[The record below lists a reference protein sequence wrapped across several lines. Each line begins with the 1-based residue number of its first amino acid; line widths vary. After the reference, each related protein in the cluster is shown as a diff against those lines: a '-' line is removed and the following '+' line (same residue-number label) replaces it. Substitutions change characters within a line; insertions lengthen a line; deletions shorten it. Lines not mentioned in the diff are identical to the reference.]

1 MTSLAKSPG
10 GADRLFDIL
19 FVLSCAAL
27 GVIAIY
33 SSGLGLLDPK
43 LHRTMGFALALVVGV
58 VVSRRKRMVAD
69 AGSTSAGLVEA
80 DQPIPPAT
88 AEANI
93 SPAAGTAETRSA
105 GGLVHLVVDVG
116 LIALGFWSIWSF
128 FFVQTQMEKA
138 LYDVTRADAW
148 PALAGLVVFL
158 ELCRRLWGYGLFAV
172 GALAVIYLLF
182 GQNSPGIMAHT
193 GFSLT
198 EVSEALWYNTN
209 KGVFGSITNIVLST
223 VFIFII
229 FGTLLEGTGAGATL
243 LQFAFL
249 ATRRTRGGPAH
260 AAILASSAF
269 GTMSGSTVAN
279 IVGTGTFTI
288 PMIKKRGFSPTFAAG
303 IEATASSGGQIMPP
317 IMGAAALVMA
327 DLTGAG
333 YLNII
338 LAALIPALF
347 YYFSL
352 FSAVTVEAR
361 RQGIEVQQLTL
372 DDRITRVDWINSVL
386 FIGPIL
392 TVIVSLILGQSTS
405 KAGFYAVVAVLL
417 LSVINPE
424 VRRDPKRVWNSFL
437 EGCKSGA
444 TLLIAIAAIGILV
457 GSLDS
462 TGLGL
467 KLANVI
473 AGIRGESLFSA
484 LAVAMIGALIL
495 GMGMPTLPA
504 YLIIILVMGPAIQA
518 LGISMLTAH
527 MFVFYYGVASSLT
540 PPVAIA
546 AYAAAPIAQSNPL
559 MTALMSFRLGM
570 AKFIIPFIFAFYP
583 TLLIVEEFDLVVFLW
598 IIARTC
604 FCIWLFSSA
613 LSAYDRCKLPIPEVA
628 LRFLAAFACLAI
640 DPLIHI
646 PAIVIGAVLIFHD
659 ARRFNLASK
668 VEEAL

>member
-1 MTSLAKSPG
+1 MTNSEIQNHPLDLILKWGALLACVLL
-10 GADRLFDIL
+10 GAI
-19 FVLSCAAL
+19 AL
-27 GVIAIY
+27 Y
-33 SSGLGLLDPK
+33 SSGVGLIDPK
-43 LHRTMGFALALVVGV
+43 MHRAGGFALALLVGV
-58 VVSRRKRMVAD
+58 YAARVKRSAS
-69 AGSTSAGLVEA
+69 GSSSGLSGLLQSTIDFVMIAAGLWA
-80 DQPIPPAT
+80 
-88 AEANI
+88 
-93 SPAAGTAETRSA
+93 
-105 GGLVHLVVDVG
+105 
-116 LIALGFWSIWSF
+116 IWSF
-128 FFVQTQMEKA
+128 FFVQTEMEEA
-138 LYDVTRADAW
+138 LYDVTSNDAW
-148 PALAGLVVFL
+148 PAVAGLVVFL
-158 ELCRRLWGYGLFAV
+158 ELCRRLWGWGLFSV
-172 GALAVIYLLF
+172 GALAVIYILF
-182 GQNSPGIMAHT
+182 GSGMPGILAHS
-193 GFSLT
+193 GFSLV

-229 FGTLLEGTGAGATL
+229 FGVLLEGTGAGDTL
-243 LQFAFL
+243 LKFAFL

-260 AAILASSAF
+260 AAILASSLF

-333 YLNII
+333 YLTVIV
-338 LAALIPALF
+338 AALLPALF

-352 FSAVTVEAR
+352 FCAVTVEAR
-361 RQGIEVQQLTL
+361 RQGIEVKQLQIE
-372 DDRITRVDWINSVL
+372 DKITRVDWINSIL
-386 FIGPIL
+386 FLAPIA
-392 TVIVSLILGQSTS
+392 TVITSLLYGMSTS
-405 KAGFYAVVAVLL
+405 AAGFYAVIVLL
-417 LSVINPE
+417 LLAVINPE
-424 VRRDPKRVWNSFL
+424 VRADPMRVWRSFL
-437 EGCKSGA
+437 KGSQSGA

-473 AGIRGESLFSA
+473 STIRGESLFSA
-484 LAVAMIGALIL
+484 LLVAMVGALVL

-518 LGISMLTAH
+518 LGVSMLTAH

-546 AYAAAPIAQSNPL
+546 AYAAAPIAGSNPL
-559 MTALMSFRLGM
+559 MTALMAFRLGM

-583 TLLIVEEFDLVVFLW
+583 TVLIVEQFEAGSFVW
-598 IIARTC
+598 IILRTLL
-604 FCIWLFSSA
+604 CIWLFSSA
-613 LSAYDRCKLPIPEVA
+613 LSAFDRRKLSIVECA
-628 LRFLAAFACLAI
+628 LRFVAAFAVLVP

-646 PAIVIGAVLIFHD
+646 PAILAGLMLIAFDVYQH
-659 ARRFNLASK
+659 RRRSQELI
-668 VEEAL
+668 

>member
-1 MTSLAKSPG
+1 MIASDSLIKGTARGFMTIAGMACFLL
-10 GADRLFDIL
+10 GAITL
-19 FVLSCAAL
+19 
-27 GVIAIY
+27 Y
-33 SSGLGLLDPK
+33 SSGIGLIDAK
-43 LHRTMGFALALVVGV
+43 LHRAGGFALALIVAVWLA
-58 VVSRRKRMVAD
+58 REKREKTER
-69 AGSTSAGLVEA
+69 SSQIWLINLGLDLA
-80 DQPIPPAT
+80 LI
-88 AEANI
+88 I
-93 SPAAGTAETRSA
+93 
-105 GGLVHLVVDVG
+105 GGL
-116 LIALGFWSIWSF
+116 WSIWSF
-128 FFVQTQMEKA
+128 YFVQTQMEIA
-138 LYDVTRADAW
+138 LYDIVRSDAW
-148 PALAGLVVFL
+148 PALAGLMVFL
-158 ELCRRLWGYGLFAV
+158 ELCRRLWGWGLFCV
-172 GALAVIYLLF
+172 GVFGVTYLLF
-182 GQNSPGIMAHT
+182 GQGLPGIMAHT

-229 FGTLLEGTGAGATL
+229 FGVLLEGTGAGDTL
-243 LQFAFL
+243 LKFAFL
-249 ATRRTRGGPAH
+249 ITRRTRGGPAH
-260 AAILASSAF
+260 AAILASSMF

-327 DLTGAG
+327 DLTGVG

-338 LAALIPALF
+338 IAALFPALF

-361 RQGIEVQQLTL
+361 RQGIEIQPLAI
-372 DDRITRVDWINSVL
+372 DDQITRIDLINSIL

-392 TVIVSLILGQSTS
+392 TVIGSLVVGLSTS
-405 KAGFYAVVAVLL
+405 AAGFNAVVVLMV
-417 LSVINPE
+417 LSVVNPE
-424 VRRDPKRVWNSFL
+424 VRRNPKRVWQSFL
-437 EGCKSGA
+437 KGAQSGA

-473 AGIRGESLFSA
+473 ATIRGESLFSA
-484 LAVAMIGALIL
+484 LLVAMAGALVL

-518 LGISMLTAH
+518 LGVSMLTAH
-527 MFVFYYGVASSLT
+527 MFVFYFGVASSLT

-546 AYAAAPIAQSNPL
+546 AYAAAPIAQANPL
-559 MTALMSFRLGM
+559 MTAFMSFRLGM
-570 AKFIIPFIFAFYP
+570 AKFIIPFVFAFYP
-583 TLLIVEEFDLVVFLW
+583 TVLIIEEFNLIPFLW
-598 IIARTC
+598 ILARTC

-613 LSAYDRCKLPIPEVA
+613 LSGYDRRKLTPLEIIT
-628 LRFLAAFACLAI
+628 RFTAAFATLI
-640 DPLIHI
+640 FNPLIHI
-646 PAIVIGAVLIFHD
+646 PAIIFGLCLIAFD
-659 ARRFNLASK
+659 IYRNRKINLNTK
-668 VEEAL
+668 VTK